1 VCSLL
6 AGCGG
11 LSHGAFVRRADAVC
25 SAYAAGAQP
34 LPKPK
39 RYAQVVAYVDRNLPL
54 YDAALR
60 KLETLKPPTQD
71 RAAVQQWLGADR
83 HVAAALKALGEAAL
97 RHDYPAVTAAIE
109 ALQSAGLASSRA
121 ADTVGFR
128 VCGRSSPSAR

>member
-1 VCSLL
+1 VL

-11 LSHGAFVRRADAVC
+11 LSHDGFVKRADAVC

-34 LPKPK
+34 LPKPT

-54 YDAALR
+54 YEAALR
-60 KLETLKPPTQD
+60 RLIALKPPAQD
-71 RAAVQQWLGADR
+71 RAEVQQWLSADR
-83 HVAAALKALGEAAL
+83 RVAAALKALGVAAL
-97 RHDYPAVTAAIE
+97 RHNYPAVTAAIE

-128 VCGRSSPSAR
+128 VCGRSPSGR